1 MFAQPLPPPPFSRP
15 EASAV
20 TGDHRTV
27 FAPQHGWSEGYPS
40 SAAHAALTTVHPSA
54 VATAETARILASI
67 GEASYDWDIGTDALL
82 WSANVGA
89 VLTIADAATVATN
102 RLYARLLDPDNM
114 QTRYDAVMHAS
125 QRDDDG
131 KGVPYQ
137 IEYGLR
143 LGPDPHKKTWIE
155 DTGRWFAGLD
165 GRPVRAHGVIRIID
179 ERHAQQQRLA
189 FLSRY
194 DGLTGEMNRL
204 HLTEALGEALR
215 DSLRFRSSCGF
226 LLVAIDNLARI
237 NEAYGFDVADEVIAA
252 VAKRIRAKMR
262 GGDSLGRF
270 SGNKFGIVLRDCTP
284 EDIAIAAE
292 RLLAEVRDEVVET
305 STVPVAVTAT
315 IGGVAAPRHART
327 VHEIVARAQE
337 SLDAAKAK
345 RRGSYVAYRPSV
357 EREAMRRENA
367 RATDEIVAALNE
379 RRILLVFEPVVAA
392 ISRKPAFY
400 ECLMRIR
407 RADGTLLA
415 AADIIPVAER
425 LGLVRLI
432 DHRVVELAV
441 AELVSAPDLKV
452 SLNVSPAS
460 TFDPDWWETFAA
472 LMRRHAGVA
481 ARIAI
486 EITEMAAFQNVDD
499 AIGFVTR
506 IKDLGCCIAIDD
518 FGVGNTSFRNLR
530 RLGVDIVKIDGSFVQ
545 NLSRSADDRLFV
557 RTMVELAGGLGLST
571 VAEWVQDEKAARMLT
586 EWGCDYLQGALVG
599 AASIERSWGSAGT
612 LAAAGGVP
620 AA

>member
-1 MFAQPLPPPPFSRP
+1 MFPQPLPPFRP

-27 FAPQHGWSEGYPS
+27 FAPQHRWSEAHPS
-40 SAAHAALTTVHPSA
+40 SAAHEARTAVHPSD
-54 VATAETARILASI
+54 VAPAETARILASI
-67 GEASYDWDIGTDALL
+67 GEASYDWDIGTDALA
-82 WSANVGA
+82 WSTNVGA
-89 VLTIADAATVATN
+89 VLTIADVATVATN

-143 LGPDPHKKTWIE
+143 LGPDPKKTWIE
-155 DTGRWFAGLD
+155 DTGRWYAGLD

-194 DGLTGEMNRL
+194 DGLTGEMNRW
-204 HLTEALGEALR
+204 HLIEALGEALR
-215 DSLRFRSSCGF
+215 DALRFRASCGF

-284 EDIAIAAE
+284 EDIAIAAD

-305 STVPVAVTAT
+305 STAPVAVTAT

-357 EREAMRRENA
+357 EREAMRREKIG
-367 RATDEIVAALNE
+367 RAHV
-379 RRILLVFEPVVAA
+379 
-392 ISRKPAFY
+392 
-400 ECLMRIR
+400 
-407 RADGTLLA
+407 
-415 AADIIPVAER
+415 
-425 LGLVRLI
+425 
-432 DHRVVELAV
+432 
-441 AELVSAPDLKV
+441 
-452 SLNVSPAS
+452 
-460 TFDPDWWETFAA
+460 
-472 LMRRHAGVA
+472 
-481 ARIAI
+481 
-486 EITEMAAFQNVDD
+486 
-499 AIGFVTR
+499 
-506 IKDLGCCIAIDD
+506 
-518 FGVGNTSFRNLR
+518 
-530 RLGVDIVKIDGSFVQ
+530 
-545 NLSRSADDRLFV
+545 
-557 RTMVELAGGLGLST
+557 
-571 VAEWVQDEKAARMLT
+571 
-586 EWGCDYLQGALVG
+586 
-599 AASIERSWGSAGT
+599 
-612 LAAAGGVP
+612 
-620 AA
+620 